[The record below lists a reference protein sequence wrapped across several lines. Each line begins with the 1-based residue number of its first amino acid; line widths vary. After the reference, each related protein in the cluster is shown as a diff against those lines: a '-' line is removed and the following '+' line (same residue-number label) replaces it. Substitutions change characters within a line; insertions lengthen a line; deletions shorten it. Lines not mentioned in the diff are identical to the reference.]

1 MLVML
6 SILFEIERIDYE
18 KSIENLLPHIV
29 EKCKGREKQSEL
41 YKFIAKLGPDAV
53 PVAKKIM
60 KYLDQ
65 TARDQ
70 IIIALIE
77 PYCDRLVQ
85 AANDRLEKMLG
96 GKTVVIGGFTG
107 EDLPG
112 SRLILGATQV
122 EINYEALVNSPLFS
136 GNILGGAVK
145 FAIQMASPATIE
157 KKAINI
163 LTSDL
168 VKPKILSALSDALQK
183 TGLVAT
189 LQDMT
194 IREETDKDNPGN
206 TKKDEGLLPDSIED
220 RLMDAV
226 IAWMKDNGN
235 TDP

>member
-1 MLVML
+1 ML
-6 SILFEIERIDYE
+6 SILFEVERIDYE
-18 KSIENLLPHIV
+18 KSIENLLPRII
-29 EKCKGREKQSEL
+29 EKCKAREKQSEL
-41 YKFIAKLGPDAV
+41 HKFLAKLGSDAV

-70 IIIALIE
+70 IIIALIG

-85 AANDRLEKMLG
+85 VANDRLEKMLAG
-96 GKTVVIGGFTG
+96 EIVVIGGFTG

-122 EINYEALVNSPLFS
+122 KIDYKALVNSPLFS
-136 GNILGGAVK
+136 SNILGGAVK
-145 FAIQMASPATIE
+145 IAIQMASPATIE
-157 KKAINI
+157 KQAINI

-168 VKPKILSALSDALQK
+168 VKPTILSALSDALQK

-189 LQDMT
+189 LQNMT
-194 IREETDKDNPGN
+194 IREETDTDYPGN

-226 IAWMKDNGN
+226 IAWMKDNGS